1 MLEFLTEYEVEVA
14 AAAFSIYL
22 VKAVAPVNTHHADH
36 RQDSEVMTTDRSPRG
51 DVKAMPTHDSVSSST
66 SPSCFSPQAQYTVL
80 PSSKAAMRGHR

>member
-36 RQDSEVMTTDRSPRG
+36 RQEYAHTESG
-51 DVKAMPTHDSVSSST
+51 T
-66 SPSCFSPQAQYTVL
+66 SL
-80 PSSKAAMRGHR
+80 